1 MPMNYLD
8 IVISILLL
16 YGLIKG
22 YSNGIIKEIT
32 NTISVF
38 LAIYIGVHFSEFI
51 HPYLNLDVFNN
62 YKNAIPLI
70 AFLIVFVIIL
80 IIIKSVGELINRL
93 TKLLALGLISRFL
106 GAVFGML
113 KLLLV
118 CCALFLLANNYHL
131 IDKNTKN
138 TSILFAP
145 LEEVT
150 EMLIPEIN
158 KNKKIFI
165 KATQEETEK
174 AKKVLDEKINLE

>member
-1 MPMNYLD
+1 MAMNYLD

-16 YGLIKG
+16 YGLIQG

-62 YKNAIPLI
+62 YKNAIPLV
-70 AFLIVFVIIL
+70 AFLIVFIIIL

-106 GAVFGML
+106 GAIFGML

-118 CCALFLLANNYHL
+118 CCAFFLLANNYRL
-131 IDKNTKN
+131 IDKQTKQ
-138 TSILFAP
+138 TSICFKPIKLA
-145 LEEVT
+145 T
-150 EMLIPEIN
+150 ELIIPEIN
-158 KNKKIFI
+158 KKKKVFI
-165 KATQEETEK
+165 EATQEETEK

>member
-1 MPMNYLD
+1 MNYLD

-38 LAIYIGVHFSEFI
+38 LAIYIGIHFSEFI
-51 HPYLNLDVFNN
+51 HPYLNLNVFND

-106 GAVFGML
+106 GAIFGTL

-118 CCALFLLANNYHL
+118 CCALFLLANNYYL
-131 IDKNTKN
+131 IDDKTRK
-138 TSILFAP
+138 TSILFIPIRGA
-145 LEEVT
+145 T
-150 EMLIPEIN
+150 EAIIPEIN
-158 KNKKIFI
+158 RSKKIFI
-165 KATQEETEK
+165 EATKEETQR
-174 AKKVLDEKINLE
+174 AKKVLDKKINPE

>member
-38 LAIYIGVHFSEFI
+38 LAIYIGIHFSEFI
-51 HPYLNLDVFNN
+51 HPYFNLDVFND

-106 GAVFGML
+106 GAIFGTL
-113 KLLLV
+113 KFLLV
-118 CCALFLLANNYHL
+118 CCALFLLGNNYHL
-131 IDKNTKN
+131 IDDKTQKS
-138 TSILFAP
+138 SILFIP
-145 LEEVT
+145 IRGVT
-150 EMLIPEIN
+150 EIIIPEIN
-158 KNKKIFI
+158 KSKKIFI
-165 KATQEETEK
+165 EATKEETKK
-174 AKKVLDEKINLE
+174 AKKVLDKKINPE